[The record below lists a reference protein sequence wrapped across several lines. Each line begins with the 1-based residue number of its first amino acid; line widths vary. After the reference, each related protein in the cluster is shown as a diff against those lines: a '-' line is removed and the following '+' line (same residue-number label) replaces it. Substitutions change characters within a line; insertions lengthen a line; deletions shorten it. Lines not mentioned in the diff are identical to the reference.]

1 MGADMASYAEW
12 QDQSETTVH
21 VQKIHQSTKMVQRF
35 FKDFYL
41 EFDRFTKF
49 EKFSDKIILGVL
61 IKMQW
66 LFL

>member
-1 MGADMASYAEW
+1 MASFAECL
-12 QDQSETTVH
+12 DQSETIVY

-41 EFDRFTKF
+41 KFDRFTKF
-49 EKFSDKIILGVL
+49 EKFSDEIILDVL